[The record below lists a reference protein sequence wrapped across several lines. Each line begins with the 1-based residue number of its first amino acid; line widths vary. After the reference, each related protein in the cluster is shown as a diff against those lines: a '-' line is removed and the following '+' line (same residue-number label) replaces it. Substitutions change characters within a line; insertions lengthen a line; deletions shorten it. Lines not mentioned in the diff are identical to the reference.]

1 MSGIIDEEMEAAE
14 AAADAQTAQEI
25 FNEDEGG
32 SGTGWLE
39 AAAVTFDEMDDA
51 AVQHSAEPPSPPA
64 LLVRGASPANAYG
77 SGYESED
84 FSSPTKKRNIGAPR
98 KLGAGRKLGSLT
110 TK

>member
-1 MSGIIDEEMEAAE
+1 MEAAE

-77 SGYESED
+77 SGYESDE
-84 FSSPTKKRNIGAPR
+84 FSSPTKKRYLGAHR
-98 KLGAGRKLGSLT
+98 LLGAGRKPGFLT